1 MMPRMLVPSSETT
14 RAPTSSSR
22 MRRMASATVTS
33 GLTMQTSSF
42 PLAHSAATLPATID
56 ATVIRP
62 LTTFQKIIIKASFG
76 ELTSGRDISGL
87 HTSPTSSAYSPIVHG
102 EAVVAMAR
110 KKRPFDVKVF
120 LNTVAEGRTISK
132 YQKGKKVFS
141 QGDPGDAVFYI
152 QEGR

>member
-76 ELTSGRDISGL
+76 ELTSGRDVSGL
-87 HTSPTSSAYSPIVHG
+87 QLTDIVGLLIHSPRGSSGGHG
-102 EAVVAMAR
+102 KEEAALR
-110 KKRPFDVKVF
+110 R
-120 LNTVAEGRTISK
+120 
-132 YQKGKKVFS
+132 Q
-141 QGDPGDAVFYI
+141 
-152 QEGR
+152 